1 MKIREMQ
8 ARLQQSRG
16 YKWWVLGMI
25 MLGTFMA
32 VLDVTVV
39 NVGIPT
45 IMSAFH
51 IRISSAEWVITAYM
65 ITMTIML
72 PSAGWLADPVR
83 QQETLLGWNGYFYVG
98 IVALRACGNRRF
110 PDCCTGVTGSWQRH
124 DPVAR
129 TGHRHA

>member
-72 PSAGWLADPVR
+72 PSAGWLRASARGTATRNSTWVEWLFLRWDRGSAGVR
-83 QQETLLGWNGYFYVG
+83 EPTV
-98 IVALRACGNRRF
+98 
-110 PDCCTGVTGSWQRH
+110 S
-124 DPVAR
+124 
-129 TGHRHA
+129 

>member
-45 IMSAFH
+45 IMSRVPYPDFVGRMGHHRLYDYDDDYAAVGRLVGRP
-51 IRISSAEWVITAYM
+51 I
-65 ITMTIML
+65 
-72 PSAGWLADPVR
+72 R
-83 QQETLLGWNGYFYVG
+83 QQETLLRVEWLF
-98 IVALRACGNRRF
+98 LRWDRGSA
-110 PDCCTGVTGSWQRH
+110 GVREPTVS
-124 DPVAR
+124 
-129 TGHRHA
+129 

>member
-72 PSAGWLADPVR
+72 PSAGWLADRYGNKKLYLVEWLFLRWDRGSAGVR
-83 QQETLLGWNGYFYVG
+83 EPTV
-98 IVALRACGNRRF
+98 
-110 PDCCTGVTGSWQRH
+110 S
-124 DPVAR
+124 
-129 TGHRHA
+129 

>member
-1 MKIREMQ
+1 MTIREMQ

-65 ITMTIML
+65 CCRRPAGWPTDTATRNSTWVEWL
-72 PSAGWLADPVR
+72 FLRWDRGSAGVR
-83 QQETLLGWNGYFYVG
+83 EPTV
-98 IVALRACGNRRF
+98 
-110 PDCCTGVTGSWQRH
+110 S
-124 DPVAR
+124 
-129 TGHRHA
+129 

>member
-8 ARLQQSRG
+8 ARLQRSRG

-65 ITMTIML
+65 ITMTVML
-72 PSAGWLADPVR
+72 PSAGWLADRDRKSV
-83 QQETLLGWNGYFYVG
+83 V
-98 IVALRACGNRRF
+98 
-110 PDCCTGVTGSWQRH
+110 
-124 DPVAR
+124 
-129 TGHRHA
+129 